1 MTLQEM
7 FDKAVTGIKAQGRLS
22 QGPANPGNGKPG
34 HCYYRHPDDPAV
46 RCAVGHLIPD
56 ELYDRRAMEGRSVNS
71 DAVLGTS
78 MRATL
83 GIPPR
88 KDLHG
93 VPAVSMLEK
102 LQTTHDNALTVE
114 EFLTGA
120 AEVARQFMLDAK
132 VCGVA
137 P

>member
-7 FDKAVTGIKAQGRLS
+7 F
-22 QGPANPGNGKPG
+22 
-34 HCYYRHPDDPAV
+34 
-46 RCAVGHLIPD
+46 
-56 ELYDRRAMEGRSVNS
+56 
-71 DAVLGTS
+71 
-78 MRATL
+78 
-83 GIPPR
+83 
-88 KDLHG
+88 
-93 VPAVSMLEK
+93 
-102 LQTTHDNALTVE
+102 DNALTVE

>member
-7 FDKAVTGIKAQGRLS
+7 FDKAVTGIKKQGRLS
-22 QGPANPGNGKPG
+22 QGPINPLSGKPG
-34 HCYYRHPDDPAV
+34 NCYYRHPDDPAV

-56 ELYDRRAMEGRSVNS
+56 ELYDRREMEGRIVTC
-71 DAVLGTS
+71 DAVLNTP
-78 MRATL
+78 MRDLL
-83 GIPPR
+83 GILPHE
-88 KDLHG
+88 DLYN
-93 VPAVSMLEK
+93 VPAVSMLAT

-132 VCGVA
+132 VCEVTV
-137 P
+137 

>member
-7 FDKAVTGIKAQGRLS
+7 FDKAVTGIKKQGRLS

-34 HCYYRHPDDPAV
+34 VCYYRHPDDPAV
-46 RCAVGHLIPD
+46 RCAAGHLIPD
-56 ELYDRRAMEGRSVNS
+56 ELYDSKTMEGRGVRS

-78 MRATL
+78 MRALL
-83 GIPPR
+83 GIPRTAPGHR
-88 KDLHG
+88 SP
-93 VPAVSMLEK
+93 VVSMLAQ

-120 AEVARQFMLDAK
+120 AEVAHQFMLDAK
-132 VCGVA
+132 VCEVGA
-137 P
+137 

>member
-7 FDKAVTGIKAQGRLS
+7 FDKAVTGIKKQGRLS
-22 QGPANPGNGKPG
+22 QGPMNPLIGKPG
-34 HCYYRHPDDPAV
+34 SCYYRHPDDPAV

-71 DAVLGTS
+71 DAVLGPS
-78 MRATL
+78 MRAAL
-83 GIPPR
+83 GISPR
-88 KDLHG
+88 EDLYN
-93 VPAVSMLEK
+93 VPAVSMLAQ

-114 EFLTGA
+114 EFLTGT

-132 VCGVA
+132 ECGVTT
-137 P
+137 

>member
-7 FDKAVTGIKAQGRLS
+7 FDKAVTGIKKQGRLS
-22 QGPANPGNGKPG
+22 QGPKNPINGKPG
-34 HCYYRHPDDPAV
+34 HCYYRHPEDPAV

-56 ELYDRRAMEGRSVNS
+56 ELYDSQEMEGRSVNS
-71 DAVLGTS
+71 DNVLGTS
-78 MRATL
+78 MRALL

-88 KDLHG
+88 EDLYN

-102 LQTTHDNALTVE
+102 LQTAHDNALTVE
-114 EFLTGA
+114 EFLTDA

-132 VCGVA
+132 ACGVTV
-137 P
+137 

>member
-7 FDKAVTGIKAQGRLS
+7 FDKAVGGIKAQNCLS
-22 QGPANPGNGKPG
+22 RNFCRPTV
-34 HCYYRHPDDPAV
+34 CYYRHPDDPAV

-56 ELYDRRAMEGRSVNS
+56 ELYDGKKMEGSSVNS
-71 DAVLGTS
+71 DAVLGPS
-78 MRATL
+78 MRAAL
-83 GIPPR
+83 GISPR
-88 KDLHG
+88 EELHN
-93 VPAVSMLEK
+93 VPAVTMLST
-102 LQTTHDNALTVE
+102 LQTAHDNAHTVE